1 MAHLSTFRS
10 DVAARAPT
18 RSAESAPRV
27 APPRLS
33 QNGTCGPC
41 IRLPDRFLRRPERTG
56 LYQTSCGL
64 FRRYLPLRSV
74 LFSEKSGGERVEK
87 QRLMRFARQHV
98 KRPKYSHQLWRV
110 LALDLESNMVAV
122 ALWETQRQNYFTG
135 GWRDRHNC
143 AGSHGFDG
151 PSTSRQFLVE

>member
-1 MAHLSTFRS
+1 
-10 DVAARAPT
+10 
-18 RSAESAPRV
+18 
-27 APPRLS
+27 
-33 QNGTCGPC
+33 
-41 IRLPDRFLRRPERTG
+41 
-56 LYQTSCGL
+56 
-64 FRRYLPLRSV
+64 LRSV

-151 PSTSRQFLVE
+151 PSAPVDDPRGKTVGIKLALTKGLSYRSSVVCFSKVG